1 MTLHSSP
8 VKLALVA
15 GEPSG
20 DLLAASLL
28 DGLAARLPAGT
39 PYYGIGGPRMAAHGF
54 DAHWPM
60 DKLSVRGYVEA
71 LRHIPEILR
80 IRGELKRQL
89 LAEPPSAFIGVD
101 APDFNFSLEQAL
113 RHAGIPTIHF
123 VCPSIWAWRG
133 ARIKK
138 IVKAV
143 DHMLCVFPFETA
155 ILDNVGVASTYVGH
169 PLADAIAL
177 QPDVRGARR
186 ASGLPDDGPVIAV
199 LPGSR
204 RCEIELIGP
213 TFFAAMD
220 LMQKREPSLRF
231 VVPAPNAAIRAL
243 LQPLADGYPALA
255 VTLTEGNAQTAMTAA
270 DAVLVK
276 SGTVTLEAALLK
288 KPMVISYKVPWLTGQ
303 IMRRQGYLPYV
314 GLPNIL
320 AGRFIVPEIL
330 QHFATPEAL
339 ADAMLLQLNDDA
351 NRRTLVDLFTDMHH
365 RLRCN
370 TAERAAEVVVD
381 VGTPMSAGRTRVLRR
396 QAAPATVQRGL
407 DFDDPSELLCGVDE
421 AGRGP
426 LAGPV
431 LAAAVILDP
440 AAPRIRGLDDSKALS
455 AATREK
461 LFDRIIERSLAYCV
475 ASASVDEIDTLN
487 ILHATMLAMQRAVL
501 GLALTPALVKID
513 GNRCPV
519 LPMRSEAVIGGD
531 ALVPS
536 ISAASILAK
545 VTRDR
550 MMHALHAQF
559 PHYGFDAHVGYG
571 TPQHLVALRAH
582 GPCVHHRR
590 SFAPVREAY
599 AALGTVP
606 AAGSIR

>member
-8 VKLALVA
+8 VKLAMVA

-39 PYYGIGGPRMAAHGF
+39 QYYGIGGARMAAHGF

-89 LAEPPSAFIGVD
+89 LAEPPSVFIGVD
-101 APDFNFSLEQAL
+101 APDFNFSLEETL

-133 ARIKK
+133 GRIKK

-155 ILDNVGVASTYVGH
+155 ILDKAGVASTYVGH

-177 QPDVRGARR
+177 QPDSLSARR
-186 ASGLPDDGPVIAV
+186 ASGLPDEGPVVAV

-204 RCEIELIGP
+204 RSEIELIGP

-220 LMQKREPSLRF
+220 LMHQREPSLRF

-243 LQPLADGYPALA
+243 LQPLADRYPALPL
-255 VTLTEGNAQTAMTAA
+255 TLTEGNAQLAMTAA

-303 IMRRQGYLPYV
+303 IMQRQGYLPYV

-320 AGRFIVPEIL
+320 AGRFVVPEIL
-330 QHFATPEAL
+330 QHFATPQAL
-339 ADAMLLQLNDDA
+339 ADATLLQLNDEA
-351 NRRTLVDLFTDMHH
+351 NRRMLVELFTEMHE

-381 VGTPMSAGRTRVLRR
+381 VIDSGPSGRRFR
-396 QAAPATVQRGL
+396 
-407 DFDDPSELLCGVDE
+407 
-421 AGRGP
+421 
-426 LAGPV
+426 
-431 LAAAVILDP
+431 
-440 AAPRIRGLDDSKALS
+440 
-455 AATREK
+455 
-461 LFDRIIERSLAYCV
+461 
-475 ASASVDEIDTLN
+475 
-487 ILHATMLAMQRAVL
+487 
-501 GLALTPALVKID
+501 
-513 GNRCPV
+513 
-519 LPMRSEAVIGGD
+519 
-531 ALVPS
+531 
-536 ISAASILAK
+536 
-545 VTRDR
+545 
-550 MMHALHAQF
+550 
-559 PHYGFDAHVGYG
+559 
-571 TPQHLVALRAH
+571 
-582 GPCVHHRR
+582 
-590 SFAPVREAY
+590 
-599 AALGTVP
+599 
-606 AAGSIR
+606 